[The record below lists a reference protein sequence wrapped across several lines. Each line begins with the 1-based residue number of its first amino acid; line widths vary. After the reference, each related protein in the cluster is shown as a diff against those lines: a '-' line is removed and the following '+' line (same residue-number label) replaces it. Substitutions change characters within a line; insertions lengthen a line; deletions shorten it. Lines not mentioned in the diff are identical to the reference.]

1 MNAHK
6 YDGVHYQVVTMNMRD
21 GSVQGH
27 AHGCA
32 DLKRGKA
39 KFAEPSQ
46 ANDFMDVESKHDAWL
61 DYNADFIAECEHD
74 GCDPEAGRCNNAY
87 DIQWLPC
94 ADAVPAFTE
103 EQEVAAFTE
112 ICACGE
118 VVTGGG
124 QGKCLGCTLDE
135 AAAAQQP
142 QVTTRVGRK
151 WTYVFVDGEEVAYV
165 RNDMVA
171 LVLATLGA

>member
-6 YDGVHYQVVTMNMRD
+6 YDGVHYQVVTMNMKD

-46 ANDFMDVESKHDAWL
+46 ADDFMDVTSKHDAWL
-61 DYNADFIAECEHD
+61 DYNADFLPECYDHEN
-74 GCDPEAGRCNNAY
+74 CDEAAGRCANAY
-87 DIQWLPC
+87 EIHWLPC
-94 ADAVPAFTE
+94 ADAVPAFAE
-103 EQEVAAFTE
+103 EEEAPVA
-112 ICACGE
+112 
-118 VVTGGG
+118 
-124 QGKCLGCTLDE
+124 E
-135 AAAAQQP
+135 AAAP
-142 QVTTRVGRK
+142 VVTTRVGRK

>member
-1 MNAHK
+1 MAINTEK
-6 YDGVHYQVVTMNMRD
+6 YDGVHYQVVLMNMRD

-27 AHGCA
+27 AAGCA

-46 ANDFMDVESKHDAWL
+46 ADEVWDVEVKEDAREA
-61 DYNADFIAECEHD
+61 YNADFDEETD
-74 GCDPEAGRCNNAY
+74 GWY
-87 DIQWLPC
+87 DIEWLPC
-94 ADAVPAFTE
+94 AKHIPAHREVTE
-103 EQEVAAFTE
+103 EAPVEETPA
-112 ICACGE
+112 
-118 VVTGGG
+118 
-124 QGKCLGCTLDE
+124 
-135 AAAAQQP
+135 P

>member
-1 MNAHK
+1 MSINREK

-32 DLKRGKA
+32 DLKRGRA

-46 ANDFMDVESKHDAWL
+46 ADDFMDVTTKADAWL
-61 DYNADFIAECEHD
+61 DYNADFLAEGGED
-74 GCDPEAGRCNNAY
+74 NAWP
-87 DIQWLPC
+87 IEWLPC
-94 ADAVPAFTE
+94 ASHIPAGDTHAVYEENFGDATP
-103 EQEVAAFTE
+103 VAYQS
-112 ICACGE
+112 E
-118 VVTGGG
+118 VVTH
-124 QGKCLGCTLDE
+124 E
-135 AAAAQQP
+135 P
-142 QVTTRVGRK
+142 VVTTRVGRK
-151 WTYVFVDGEEVAYV
+151 WTYVFVDGAEVAYV